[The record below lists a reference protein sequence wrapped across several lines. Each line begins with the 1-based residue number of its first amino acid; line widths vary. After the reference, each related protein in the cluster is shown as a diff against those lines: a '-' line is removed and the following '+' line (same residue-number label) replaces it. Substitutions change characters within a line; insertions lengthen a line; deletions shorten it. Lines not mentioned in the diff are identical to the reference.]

1 MFIVKEKLTSF
12 EVNGVNQV
20 MNVFNAEKINV
31 DLLLKN
37 MDVLENE
44 VDVLKAKS
52 KKYISYK

>member
-1 MFIVKEKLTSF
+1 LFIVKEKLTSF